1 MPFDRQNRR
10 RKNMEKITLHLK
22 KDKETK
28 GTRRFAGEIDGR
40 GISIYLPKERVP
52 ADVESVSVTI
62 K

>member
-1 MPFDRQNRR
+1 MKTINL
-10 RKNMEKITLHLK
+10 KLK

-52 ADVESVSVTI
+52 ADVEDITVTI
-62 K
+62 E

>member
-1 MPFDRQNRR
+1 MD
-10 RKNMEKITLHLK
+10 KITLHLR

-40 GISIYLPKERVP
+40 SISIYLPKERVP
-52 ADVESVSVTI
+52 ADVEDVSVTI